1 MDTQEKEKKSEE
13 IAAQTN
19 QTKEGAADEIAPEE
33 FSDGTVAWEP
43 FVQFSFDFC
52 LFFL

>member
-19 QTKEGAADEIAPEE
+19 QTKER
-33 FSDGTVAWEP
+33 P
-43 FVQFSFDFC
+43 FPRSLQMQSQRKKRQKSK
-52 LFFL
+52 LN